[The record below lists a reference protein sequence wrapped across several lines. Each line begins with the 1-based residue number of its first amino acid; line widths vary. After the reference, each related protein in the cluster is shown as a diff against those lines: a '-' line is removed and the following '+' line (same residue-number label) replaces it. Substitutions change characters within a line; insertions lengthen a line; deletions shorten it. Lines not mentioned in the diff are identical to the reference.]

1 MTEKNNRDRILT
13 CCAAIALPVSMAL
26 AQTVFLP
33 VFVDWTNIP
42 AYVLCVIWLA
52 ATLSAAALF
61 CFLPRIR
68 QKHEKKAA
76 FFAAGGTFLA
86 QLALLFV
93 LILLIN
99 NVIFHAGRAELSGRI
114 ILLILSAEF
123 ACFYLPALFRGRGMS
138 RAVAVLLTVSLL
150 CLNLS
155 GFPFTRAF
163 FLYLKLNA
171 NRPEQTGEKT
181 WLLRYDKPADASL
194 PGADEDPAW
203 EQQSLPLGNG
213 YMGLN
218 VFGRT
223 DTERVQ
229 ISEKSLYDKTK
240 EGFHHDWDSF
250 AELYI
255 DLGHKDAG
263 GYSRDLSLNDGTAHV
278 TYRAGNVDYSREYF
292 ASYPDKI
299 AVVRLTASES
309 GAVSFTLRPEI
320 PYLQDY
326 CAEPGDGGG
335 KRGTVT
341 VTGDDTLT
349 LSGEMPYYGILF
361 EGQFRVRHQGGRLEA
376 KDGGNGV
383 GASLTLTGADSAEI
397 LIAVGTNY
405 ELSSRVF
412 TEADP
417 AKKLDGTRPPHEK
430 VTKAMDAAK
439 RLDYTALRAR
449 HTADYK
455 ALFDRV
461 KIDLGGFPPDCSTD
475 ELLEMYRSIRRGG
488 AARYL
493 EELYFQYGRYLLI
506 SSSRPG
512 TLPANLQGTWN
523 CYNGAPWGGGY
534 FHNINVQMNYWPA
547 FTCDLAECFDAYA
560 AYNAAYT
567 EAAKNNA
574 DAYMEKLFPEKLDE
588 SGKNGCV
595 GAYVTTPYRIP
606 QYDPVGNSSGPA
618 FGALTAM
625 LFWDRYAF
633 TGDEQFLRDRAYPFL
648 YDTAVFLEKNLTER
662 DGALLCAYS
671 ASPEQEQD
679 GAYYQTVGCAFDQQ
693 LIWELFSET
702 IQAAAI
708 LGENNDPLILRLREE
723 IDRLEPVLIGADGQ
737 IKEFREETRY
747 GEIGEA
753 RHRHI
758 SQLFG
763 LFPGTLI
770 DRGTPEWLQA
780 AKTTLDLRGDRSTGW
795 AMAHRLCCRART
807 GDGER
812 AFKLLKTLL
821 STGTY
826 DNLWDA
832 HPPFQIDGNF
842 GGTAGIAEMLLQ
854 SDAGYL
860 DLLPAVPSV
869 WSEGSFSGLVGRGN
883 FAVALAW
890 KNGAVTEASITA
902 RAGGECGVRVGD
914 RTFTLTN
921 AEGRQIEGRVTDGIL
936 RFSCETGASYRIVF
950 GG

>member
-1 MTEKNNRDRILT
+1 MDEKTDRARIGTL
-13 CCAAIALPVSMAL
+13 CAAIALPVSLIL
-26 AQTVFLP
+26 AQIVFLP
-33 VFVDWTNIP
+33 VFVAWTSIP
-42 AYVLCVIWLA
+42 AYLLCVIWLA
-52 ATLSAAALF
+52 ATVSAAALL
-61 CFLPRIR
+61 CFWPRVR
-68 QKHEKKAA
+68 QKRGKKAA
-76 FFAAGGTFLA
+76 GIVSGTFLA
-86 QLALLFV
+86 QLV
-93 LILLIN
+93 LIFGLTLLIN
-99 NVIFHAGRAELSGRI
+99 NVIFHAVKAELAGRI
-114 ILLILSAEF
+114 VLLILSAEF
-123 ACFYLPALFRGRGMS
+123 ACFYLPFLFRGRGKY
-138 RAVAVLLTVSLL
+138 RAISVLLVAALL
-150 CLNLS
+150 CFNLS
-155 GFPFTRAF
+155 GFPFTRAY

-171 NRPEQTGEKT
+171 HHTEQTGEKT
-181 WLLRYDKPADASL
+181 WLLRYDEPADAAL
-194 PGADEDPAW
+194 LGVDEDTAW
-203 EQQSLPLGNG
+203 EQYSLPLGNG

-250 AELYI
+250 AELYL
-255 DLGHKDAG
+255 DLGHKNAS

-278 TYRAGNVDYSREYF
+278 AYNSGGVDYSREYF
-292 ASYPDKI
+292 ASYPDRV
-299 AVVRLTASES
+299 AVIRLTASES
-309 GAVSFTLRPEI
+309 GALSFTLRPEI

-326 CAEPGDGGG
+326 CSEPGDGGG

-341 VTGDDTLT
+341 VSGDDTLT
-349 LSGEMPYYGILF
+349 LSGEMPYYGIQF
-361 EGQFRVRHQGGRLEA
+361 EGQFCVRHQGGRLEA
-376 KDGGNGV
+376 DGGANGA
-383 GASLTLTGADSAEI
+383 GATLTLSGADAAEI

-405 ELSSRVF
+405 ELNSRVF

-417 AKKLDGTRPPHEK
+417 AKKLEGARPPHEK
-430 VTKAMDAAK
+430 VSEAMDAAK
-439 RLDYTALRAR
+439 QMDYETLRAR
-449 HTADYK
+449 HMADYK

-461 KIDLGGFPPDCSTD
+461 KIDLGGFLPDCATD

-523 CYNGAPWGGGY
+523 CYNGAPWGGAY

-547 FTCDLAECFDAYA
+547 FTCDLAECFEAYA
-560 AYNAAYT
+560 DYNAAYT
-567 EAAKNNA
+567 DAAKHNA

-588 SGKNGCV
+588 TGKNGVV
-595 GAYVTTPYRIP
+595 GAYVTTPYNIP
-606 QYDPVGNSSGPA
+606 QYNPIGNSSGPA

-625 LFWDRYAF
+625 LFWDQYAF
-633 TGDEQFLRDRAYPFL
+633 TGDVQLLRERVYPVL
-648 YDTAVFLEKNLTER
+648 YDTAVFLEKNLTET
-662 DGALLCAYS
+662 DDALLCAYS

-679 GAYYQTVGCAFDQQ
+679 GTYYQTVGCAFDQQ

-702 IQAAAI
+702 IQAASI
-708 LGENNDPLILRLREE
+708 LGEDNDALILRLKEE

-737 IKEFREETRY
+737 IKEFREENHY
-747 GEIGEA
+747 GEIGEYH
-753 RHRHI
+753 HRHI

-770 DRGTPEWLQA
+770 DRDTPEWLQA
-780 AKTTLDLRGDRSTGW
+780 AKTTLDLRGDQSTGW
-795 AMAHRLCCRART
+795 AMAHRLCCWTRT

-812 AFKLLKTLL
+812 TFKLLKTLL
-821 STGTY
+821 STGTFN
-826 DNLWDA
+826 NLWDA

-869 WSEGSFSGLVGRGN
+869 WSAGSVSGLIGRGN

-890 KNGAVTEASITA
+890 EDGAVTKATITA

-914 RTFTLTN
+914 RAFTLTD
-921 AEGRQIEGRVTDGIL
+921 AQGGEIKGQVTDGIL
-936 RFSCETGASYRIVF
+936 RFPCEVGARYQIAF
-950 GG
+950 GR